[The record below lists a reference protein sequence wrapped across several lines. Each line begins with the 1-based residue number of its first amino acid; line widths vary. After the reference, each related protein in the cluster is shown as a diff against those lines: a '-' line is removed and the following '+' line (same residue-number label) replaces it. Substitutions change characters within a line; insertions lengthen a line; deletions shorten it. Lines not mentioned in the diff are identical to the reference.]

1 MLPPWPGWDGL
12 HPLVIHFPVAL
23 LLIAPVFL
31 VLSVIAG
38 RHATGFSL
46 SALILLAIG
55 TAAAY
60 VAVETGEA
68 AAELADRTEAITAG
82 IMRHQA
88 LADRTVLVF
97 TAITVVYAVL
107 LGLSLLVK
115 KFAGRRVRVAIAMVV
130 LVAVMGGALQ
140 LASTA
145 HQGGMLVHKLGVHA
159 LQPPDP
165 ASK

>member
-31 VLSVIAG
+31 LLSAIVA
-38 RHATGFSL
+38 RHAAGFSL

-82 IMRHQA
+82 IMRHEA
-88 LADRTVLVF
+88 LADQTVAIF
-97 TAITVVYAVL
+97 TAITVAYAIL

-115 KFAGRRVRVAIAMVV
+115 KLAGRRVQVAIAMVAF
-130 LVAVMGGALQ
+130 VAVMGGALQ
-140 LASTA
+140 LAATA

-159 LQPPDP
+159 MLPPEP